1 MFFLLRFFVAFFTIK
16 YLNFWDFTYKIIWV
30 EFLQQ
35 MVVIMADD
43 MQKIKMREAKWQKRW
58 RDERAFVPKN
68 DGSKPKY
75 YNLIEFPFPSGSGLH
90 VGHMLPY
97 TGMDV
102 MARFKRM
109 RGFDVLYP
117 IGYDSMGISS
127 EKYATKI
134 GKHPSESVAELIQVF
149 EKDISVMGLSFNP
162 ESKIATSDSEYIK
175 WTQWMFQ
182 QFFKNGLAYKSELP
196 MNWCPNCRT
205 NLTNEELEDGCC
217 ERCHGPV
224 EKKMKLQWNLAI
236 TKYADRLIDDLALV
250 DYPEQV
256 KTQQIN
262 WIGRSYGAEVD
273 FMVGSDVMTVYTTRV
288 DTIFG
293 VTFCVIAPEHK
304 LVAKWLGEGKIE
316 NADAVRGYI
325 AKAKAKSE
333 FERTDVTKEKTG
345 VELKGIKA
353 VNPFNNTKTPVFISD
368 YVLADYGFGAIMA
381 VPAHD
386 GRDWAFAKKFGLPII
401 PVLAGGD
408 VEKEAWEMDG
418 EHINSGFLN
427 GMGKE
432 EAIAAAIKYGSERG
446 FVRAATK
453 YKLKD
458 WGFSRQMYWGEPI
471 PLVHCEKC
479 GWQCVP
485 EDELPV
491 MQPYMTEYRP
501 TDNGESPLA
510 RATDWVNT
518 TCPKC
523 GGPAKRET
531 DTMPQWAGSSWYFMR
546 YLDSKND
553 KEFCSKEQLDKW
565 MPVDHYNGGME
576 HTTRHLL
583 YSRFWYK
590 ALADLGFVP
599 GVEPYKKRTSNGLI
613 MGADGVKMS
622 KSRGNVVPS
631 SDVVN
636 RAGADAC
643 RLTILYLAPWEQNN
657 MNWSEDALRGVE
669 RFLKRVEAFADNLTD
684 DGLTDK
690 QEKLVNRLIADIT
703 DRIENMK
710 FNTSISAMMEFI
722 NEFPGGKMPRAAY
735 EVLIQMLNPFAPHL
749 TEEMWEKLGH
759 KDTLVFEPWPTF
771 DASKLVENDMT
782 IVVSVNGKRVKDF
795 VVPVDIAENDLINM
809 AKQNATKQ
817 LDGATIIKTIVV
829 PKKLVNFVVKK

>member
-1 MFFLLRFFVAFFTIK
+1 
-16 YLNFWDFTYKIIWV
+16 
-30 EFLQQ
+30 
-35 MVVIMADD
+35 MADD
-43 MQKIKMREAKWQKRW
+43 IKKIIERESKWQKRW
-58 RDERAFVPKN
+58 REAKAFVPKN

-102 MARFKRM
+102 MARYKRM

-134 GKHPSESVAELIQVF
+134 GKHPSESVAELIKIF
-149 EKDISVMGLSFNP
+149 ENDISIMGLSFNP
-162 ESKIATSDSEYIK
+162 ESKLSTSDPEFVK
-175 WTQWMFQ
+175 WTQWMFI
-182 QFFKNGLAYKSELP
+182 QFFKAGLAYKSELP
-196 MNWCPNCRT
+196 MNWCPNCKT
-205 NLTNEELEDGCC
+205 NLTNEELEDGKC

-250 DYPEQV
+250 DYPERV

-262 WIGRSYGAEVD
+262 WIGRSHGAEVD
-273 FMVGSDVMTVYTTRV
+273 FRVDDDIMTVYTTRV

-293 VTFCVIAPEHK
+293 VTFCVLAPEHK
-304 LVAKWLGEGKIE
+304 LVQKWINDGKITNVDE
-316 NADAVRGYI
+316 VNAYI
-325 AKAKAKSE
+325 NAARAKSE
-333 FERTDVTKEKTG
+333 FERTDVTKDKTG
-345 VELKGIKA
+345 VELKGVKA
-353 VNPFNNTKTPVFISD
+353 INPFNGHETPIFISD

-386 GRDWAFAKKFGLPII
+386 GRDWDFAKKFDLPII

-408 VEKEAWEMDG
+408 VEKEAWEQDG
-418 EHINSGFLN
+418 EHINSSFLD
-427 GMGKE
+427 GMGKQ
-432 EAIAAAIKYGSERG
+432 EAIAAAIKYGTEHGFARG
-446 FVRAATK
+446 TTK

-471 PLVHCEKC
+471 PLVYCEKC
-479 GWQCVP
+479 GWQPVP

-491 MQPYMTEYRP
+491 LQPYMTDYKP
-501 TDNGESPLA
+501 TEDGESPLA

-518 TCPKC
+518 TCPCC
-523 GGPAKRET
+523 GGAAKRET
-531 DTMPQWAGSSWYFMR
+531 DTMPQWAGSSWYFLR
-546 YLDSKND
+546 YLDPKND
-553 KEFCSKEQLDKW
+553 KEFCAAEKLKMW

-590 ALADLGFVP
+590 ALYDMGFVP
-599 GVEPYKKRTSNGLI
+599 GVEPYAKRTSNGLI
-613 MGADGVKMS
+613 MAADGTKMS
-622 KSRGNVVPS
+622 KSRGNTVPS
-631 SDVVN
+631 SDVVG

-643 RLTILYLAPWEQNN
+643 RMAILYLAPWDQSA
-657 MNWSEDALRGVE
+657 NWSEDTLRGVQ
-669 RFLKRVEAFADNLTD
+669 RFLNRVDSMSDNLTD
-684 DGLTDK
+684 EALTPK
-690 QEKLVNRLIADIT
+690 QEFLVNRMIADIT
-703 DRIENMK
+703 DRIENMR
-710 FNTSISAMMEFI
+710 FNTAISAMMEFI

-735 EVLIQMLNPFAPHL
+735 EVLIQLLNPFAPHL

-759 KDTLVFEPWPTF
+759 KDMLVFEPWPTF
-771 DASKLVENDMT
+771 DASKLAETDMT
-782 IVVSVNGKRVKDF
+782 IVVSVNGKRANDF
-795 VVPVDIAENDLINM
+795 VVPVDISESDLIEI
-809 AKQNATKQ
+809 AKQNATRQ